1 TTDGGGR
8 EEGVDGERGYVSVVT
23 VTISTALE
31 PPRAELRQ
39 PVVTEKFV
47 ERLCRLPLGGVVV
60 ALAYNVLLVL
70 VCTVLAFKTR
80 RLPDNY
86 NESRYIAFCVDTTL
100 LVWLTFVPAY
110 FLATLAAHKVLV
122 LALALLLNSS
132 VHLSCLFIPR
142 LYALYRAV
150 RGVATPGDKPQFGSY
165 GQIPLRTSSA
175 AAICSANNAR
185 HAMSG
190 ESVEAAGHVSSTDV
204 TGINMNGESSSDV
217 TDSVAHVTDG
227 SVAPHHSDESA
238 RGGGGCDVKGGTS
251 ARVEFYIPDSCV
263 PSADSALDLCA
274 VEHSRTTP
282 ELSND
287 VSDTKTKCSV
297 QRLFSP
303 RSASGRVGLDEIN
316 HSQCSTRVSQERE
329 YCETAIT

>member
-1 TTDGGGR
+1 M
-8 EEGVDGERGYVSVVT
+8 
-23 VTISTALE
+23 
-31 PPRAELRQ
+31 
-39 PVVTEKFV
+39 
-47 ERLCRLPLGGVVV
+47 
-60 ALAYNVLLVL
+60 
-70 VCTVLAFKTR
+70 TR

-204 TGINMNGESSSDV
+204 TGIIMNGESSSDV
-217 TDSVAHVTDG
+217 TDSVAHVTDSVAHVTDG
-227 SVAPHHSDESA
+227 SVAPHPSGDESA
-238 RGGGGCDVKGGTS
+238 RGGG
-251 ARVEFYIPDSCV
+251 DS
-263 PSADSALDLCA
+263 LLQ
-274 VEHSRTTP
+274 
-282 ELSND
+282 N
-287 VSDTKTKCSV
+287 
-297 QRLFSP
+297 
-303 RSASGRVGLDEIN
+303 
-316 HSQCSTRVSQERE
+316 
-329 YCETAIT
+329 